1 MSSQN
6 ENGFKSFAAS
16 GALSAFLVVDVQSDG
31 TIKVAANNTK
41 GIGVLQEDAADGR
54 YASVRLWTAGGT
66 HMAQISGSAV
76 TAATAYGVI
85 TGGYIGVVTL
95 THFVA
100 LESAADGDGT
110 VVEVQERNPR

>member
-6 ENGFKSFAAS
+6 DIGFKSFLAS
-16 GALSAFLVVDVQSDG
+16 GALTAFTVVNVQADG
-31 TIKVAANNTK
+31 TIKVAANNTR
-41 GIGVLQEDAADGR
+41 GIGVLQEDAADAN
-54 YASVRLWTAGGT
+54 YASVKLWSAPGT
-66 HMAQISGSAV
+66 HMAAISASAV

-95 THFVA
+95 THVTA

-110 VVEVQERNPR
+110 VIEVVIN